1 MAEGLSLKKN
11 IAWNSAGSIV
21 RLGCNYLITIAVV
34 RLSHGFDAAGALS
47 LAMSVSNLVAP
58 FADFR
63 LRTVQ
68 VTDVR
73 GEHSSG
79 EYVGLRLLTSVLAF
93 VVGVV
98 YAFLTC
104 SLDAVPAIVA
114 YLVASLAANF
124 IEGLHAIDQRHL
136 RMDYIGRSYMMQGI
150 SNLALFSVVLWFSD
164 SLVLACIS
172 MAVSTLAICFIYD
185 MPRASGFESI
195 KPVIDLRSAART
207 LATLLPLV
215 IAQVCSSAVLT
226 VPKQY
231 LAASVST
238 AALGIYSSVASPAA
252 IVQMGASY
260 IYSPLMGEFAQRF
273 KDDKASA
280 LKLFGR
286 TIQGIVGITVV
297 FSVLILLF
305 GEWVLGLLYGQEIVE
320 YSYLL
325 GPAVLCTFVTAFAWF
340 MNDLLLSLRDYKASF
355 LGNVVATVV
364 SLAVTIPVVDLFG
377 MNGVSWVGVGSYLMA
392 VLSLVAFF
400 VRDCK
405 RLDSGEEVGE
415 PVEQDDEST
424 RGED

>member
-1 MAEGLSLKKN
+1 
-11 IAWNSAGSIV
+11 
-21 RLGCNYLITIAVV
+21 
-34 RLSHGFDAAGALS
+34 
-47 LAMSVSNLVAP
+47 
-58 FADFR
+58 
-63 LRTVQ
+63 
-68 VTDVR
+68 
-73 GEHSSG
+73 
-79 EYVGLRLLTSVLAF
+79 
-93 VVGVV
+93 
-98 YAFLTC
+98 
-104 SLDAVPAIVA
+104 
-114 YLVASLAANF
+114 
-124 IEGLHAIDQRHL
+124 
-136 RMDYIGRSYMMQGI
+136 
-150 SNLALFSVVLWFSD
+150 
-164 SLVLACIS
+164 
-172 MAVSTLAICFIYD
+172 
-185 MPRASGFESI
+185 
-195 KPVIDLRSAART
+195 
-207 LATLLPLV
+207 
-215 IAQVCSSAVLT
+215 
-226 VPKQY
+226 
-231 LAASVST
+231 
-238 AALGIYSSVASPAA
+238 
-252 IVQMGASY
+252 MGASY

-364 SLAVTIPVVDLFG
+364 
-377 MNGVSWVGVGSYLMA
+377 VGSYLLA